1 MKPSRMEALPLKEN
15 STRDKLLLKT
25 FAISVT
31 TMALLTA
38 CELEN
43 NASST
48 IKAEPSVAQLDKEI
62 KVLKEVRV
70 NLQLLQQV
78 TLDMEVQIKK

>member
-1 MKPSRMEALPLKEN
+1 MKRSRMVAFPLKESSMRN
-15 STRDKLLLKT
+15 RLLLKT

-62 KVLKEVRV
+62 KVLKERGGPS
-70 NLQLLQQV
+70 
-78 TLDMEVQIKK
+78 I

>member
-1 MKPSRMEALPLKEN
+1 MRN
-15 STRDKLLLKT
+15 RLLLKT

-62 KVLKEVRV
+62 KVLKERGGPS
-70 NLQLLQQV
+70 
-78 TLDMEVQIKK
+78 I